1 MSDKFKVVGAGTLA
15 QNMLQQSAA
24 GQKLAAQLTELAAKY
39 PDCDVQIYDDE
50 VMLVAKNENQD
61 LQKIGERIHAAAEGM
76 VDAVGAREQ
85 RELQMW
91 QNWADG
97 WKPGVQGLLDMANNQ
112 RHYDFYTYG
121 PLQPRR
127 VKTKKGPRHYRV
139 QMVRR
144 ACSKGFLSRALIYQ
158 VPGYV

>member
-1 MSDKFKVVGAGTLA
+1 MDGKFKVVGAGALA
-15 QNMLQQSAA
+15 QNMLQHSAA
-24 GQKLAAQLTELAAKY
+24 SHLAAQLTELAAKY
-39 PDCDVQIYDDE
+39 PDYDVQIYQDE

-91 QNWADG
+91 HNWAAG

-121 PLQPRR
+121 GLQPRL
-127 VKTKKGPRHYRV
+127 VKTKKGPRRYRV
-139 QMVRR
+139 QMVHL

-158 VPGYV
+158 LPGSV